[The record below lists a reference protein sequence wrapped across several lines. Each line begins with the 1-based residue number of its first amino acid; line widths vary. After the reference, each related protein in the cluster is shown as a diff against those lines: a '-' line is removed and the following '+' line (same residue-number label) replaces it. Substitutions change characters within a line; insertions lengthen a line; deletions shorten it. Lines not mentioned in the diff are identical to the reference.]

1 MSLLEMVRMSNE
13 FEEIRANKINDNF
26 LYVNVLGNRSAFI
39 YDLSNSNY
47 YPFLN
52 LEDIPPSISSQFET
66 KELMDSVFNKD
77 HTKIDNIEDYI
88 SQEIIREI
96 SKSESKPAIYVNQ
109 SERQAQLI
117 STKKKIEDYY
127 KIKVNEDNK
136 QEKYYFNY
144 KTNKYELLDTFQ
156 LGILLENDF
165 YLTLSERDITT
176 IFGMLRNV
184 EKPNNDAIAF
194 NNVILD
200 TKTFETLPKDTFTV
214 KKIPFD
220 YIPINETKQDTLVEK
235 TLKEILIPANDST
248 KQDFYLDFLQRFG
261 ATFKRVNK
269 HKFIY
274 MLHGKGND
282 GKGIILKIMSM
293 VHGDLAV
300 SVKPSNL
307 TDDFFATNL
316 SDTNLILIDELNKNS
331 FTNQIVDVLKDVSG
345 RGVRDVRIMRSQET
359 IKAKDYG
366 VIMIATNNIPNVP
379 FNQIAYWKRL
389 IIIELPN
396 TFDETLEHNTED
408 KIQENIL
415 KANEDLEFELQEDT
429 DGIEWLISASIEA
442 YKNKGENFIITQSAT
457 ATQLLSETINPI
469 NAFIDSLVQETAN
482 PNNKLTNLEIKYYLL
497 KWCIKNNIT
506 LKDLDVI
513 STKELSKEIGRIIA
527 NKFPNAIDNKVR
539 KQGITAYPY
548 LILNIDDTIPSIEE
562 IKESIIN
569 LEDTIFGNFEY

>member
-1 MSLLEMVRMSNE
+1 MVAMSY
-13 FEEIRANKINDNF
+13 EIGDTRANKINDNF
-26 LYVNVLGNRSAFI
+26 LYVKVAGNKSAFV

-52 LEDIPPSISSQFET
+52 LEDIPPSINEQFTT
-66 KELMDSVFNKD
+66 KELMDCVFNKD
-77 HTKIDNIEDYI
+77 HTRIDNIEDYI
-88 SQEIIREI
+88 SQEIIQEI
-96 SKSESKPAIYVNQ
+96 SKSQSKPHIFVNQ

-117 STKKKIEDYY
+117 DTKKEIEKYY
-127 KIKVNEDNK
+127 KIKVNADNK

-144 KTNKYELLDTFQ
+144 NTNKYELLDTFQ
-156 LGILLENDF
+156 LGILLEKDF

-214 KKIPFD
+214 KKIPYN
-220 YIPINETKQDTLVEK
+220 YIPINETKQNTLVEK
-235 TLKEILIPANDST
+235 TLKEIFIPANDST
-248 KQDFYLDFLQRFG
+248 MQDIYLDFLQRFG
-261 ATFKRVNK
+261 ASFKRVNK

-282 GKGIILKIMSM
+282 GKGIVLKIMSM
-293 VHGDLAV
+293 VYGDLAV

-331 FTNQIVDVLKDVSG
+331 FTNQVVDVLKDVSG

-366 VIMIATNNIPNVP
+366 VIMIATNNVPDVP
-379 FNQIAYWKRL
+379 FNQVAYWKRL
-389 IIIELPN
+389 ILIELPN
-396 TFDETLEHNTED
+396 TFDETLENNTED
-408 KIQENIL
+408 NIKNNIL
-415 KANEDLEFELQEDT
+415 KANEDLEFQLEDDT

-442 YKNKGENFIITQSAT
+442 YKNKGDKFVITQSAT
-457 ATQLLSETINPI
+457 ATQLLSESKNPTSVFINR
-469 NAFIDSLVQETAN
+469 FVQKTSN
-482 PNNKLTNLEIKYYLL
+482 HNNKLANIEIKYYLL
-497 KWCIKNNIT
+497 KWCIKNNISMQ
-506 LKDLDVI
+506 DLGVI
-513 STKELSKEIGRIIA
+513 SSKALSIEIGRIIE
-527 NKFPNAIDNKVR
+527 NKWQEVMNNKSR
-539 KQGITAYPY
+539 KDGLTAYPF
-548 LILNIDDTIPSIEE
+548 LLLNIDDSIPSIEE
-562 IKESIIN
+562 IKESIVN
-569 LEDTIFGNFEY
+569 LEDVVFGDYGNEDDIF

>member
-1 MSLLEMVRMSNE
+1 MVAVSIGNE
-13 FEEIRANKINDNF
+13 NIRANKINGNF
-26 LYVNVLGNRSAFI
+26 LFIQVDGQKSGYI

-47 YPFLN
+47 FPFEA
-52 LEDIPPSISSQFET
+52 LEDIPPSVSSQIET
-66 KELMDSVFNKD
+66 SALMDCVFD
-77 HTKIDNIEDYI
+77 REHTRIANIEDYVSKEI
-88 SQEIIREI
+88 VQEIG
-96 SKSESKPAIYVNQ
+96 KSQTKPPIFINQ
-109 SERQAQLI
+109 SERQHQLI
-117 STKKKIEDYY
+117 ETKKKVEDWY
-127 KIKVNEDNK
+127 KIKVNADNK

-144 KTNKYELLDTFQ
+144 DNNKYELLDTFQ
-156 LGILLENDF
+156 LGILLEKDF

-176 IFGMLRNV
+176 IYGMLRNV
-184 EKPNNDAIAF
+184 VNPNNDAIAF

-200 TKTFETLPKDTFTV
+200 TRTFEILPKDTFTV
-214 KKIPFD
+214 KKIPFN
-220 YIPINETKQDTLVEK
+220 YIPINETKQDTLVER

-261 ATFKRVNK
+261 ATFKRV
-269 HKFIY
+269 
-274 MLHGKGND
+274 ND

-366 VIMIATNNIPNVP
+366 VIMIATNNIPSVP

-389 IIIELPN
+389 ILIELPN
-396 TFDETLEHNTED
+396 TFDETLDHNTED
-408 KIQENIL
+408 NIKENIL

-429 DGIEWLISASIEA
+429 AGIEWLISASIEA
-442 YKNKGENFIITQSAT
+442 YKNKGDNFIITQSAT
-457 ATQLLSETINPI
+457 ATQLLSETVNPV
-469 NAFIDSLVQETAN
+469 NAFIDTIVQETSN

-497 KWCIKNNIT
+497 KHLYN
-506 LKDLDVI
+506 
-513 STKELSKEIGRIIA
+513 
-527 NKFPNAIDNKVR
+527 
-539 KQGITAYPY
+539 QY
-548 LILNIDDTIPSIEE
+548 L
-562 IKESIIN
+562 
-569 LEDTIFGNFEY
+569 

>member
-1 MSLLEMVRMSNE
+1 MVNMSYINKD
-13 FEEIRANKINDNF
+13 IRANKINDNF
-26 LYVNVLGNRSAFI
+26 LYINVEDNKSAFV
-39 YDLSNSNY
+39 YDLNNTNY
-47 YPFLN
+47 YPFEAI
-52 LEDIPPSISSQFET
+52 EDLPKSVSSQFDV
-66 KELMDSVFNKD
+66 KELVYCTFDYEETRIADISEYIPEDIVRELRRSQ
-77 HTKIDNIEDYI
+77 TKPHIF
-88 SQEIIREI
+88 
-96 SKSESKPAIYVNQ
+96 VNQ

-117 STKKKIEDYY
+117 NTKKEIEKYY
-127 KIKVNEDNK
+127 KIRVNADNK

-144 KTNKYELLDTFQ
+144 NTNKYELLDTFQ
-156 LGILLENDF
+156 LGILLERDF
-165 YLTLSERDITT
+165 YITLAEKDITT

-184 EKPNNDAIAF
+184 EQPNNDAIAF

-200 TKTFETLPKDTFTV
+200 TRTFEKLPNDTFTV
-214 KKIPFD
+214 KKIPYN
-220 YIPINETKQDTLVEK
+220 YIPISETKQDTLVEK
-235 TLKEILIPANDST
+235 TLKEIFIPANDSAN
-248 KQDFYLDFLQRFG
+248 QDLYLDFLQRFG

-282 GKGIILKIMSM
+282 GKGIVLKIMSM
-293 VHGDLAV
+293 VYGDLAV

-379 FNQIAYWKRL
+379 FNQVAYWKRL
-389 IIIELPN
+389 ILIDLPN
-396 TFDETLEHNTED
+396 TFDETLDENTED
-408 KIQENIL
+408 NIQENIL
-415 KANEDLEFELQEDT
+415 KANEDLEFQLQDDT

-442 YKNKGENFIITQSAT
+442 YKNKGDKFVITQSAT
-457 ATQLLSETINPI
+457 ATQLLSETKNPI
-469 NAFIDSLVQETAN
+469 SAFIDTFVQETAN
-482 PNNKLTNLEIKYYLL
+482 SNNKLTNLEIKYYLL

-513 STKELSKEIGRIIA
+513 STNDLSIEIGIIIG
-527 NKFPNAIDNKVR
+527 NKFPNSMNNKAR
-539 KQGITAYPY
+539 KDRVTAYPY
-548 LILNIDDTIPSIEE
+548 LVLNIDDSMPTIEE
-562 IKESIIN
+562 IREALPS
-569 LEDTIFGNFEY
+569 LEDALFGNVEY